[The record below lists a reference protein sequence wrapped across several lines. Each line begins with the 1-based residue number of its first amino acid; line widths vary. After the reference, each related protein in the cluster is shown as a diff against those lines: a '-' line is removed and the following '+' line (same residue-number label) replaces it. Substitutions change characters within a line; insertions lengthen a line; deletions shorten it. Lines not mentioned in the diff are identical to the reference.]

1 MIATLDYP
9 RKKSGR
15 LLASQIE
22 TVQEDLVRLSG
33 VFMQLMDLPMDILR
47 DLDLSGEVDSLHRS
61 LIRFENHCATL
72 SVISKVEQD
81 LEAVAD
87 IGPYTSF
94 RTSDQQWGAVRR
106 NAKRANQLAGQLT
119 LTLMRLRD
127 QENEISGQS
136 DAPEDIQRMNLSVV
150 SSVNR
155 LLAEWNQPLE

>member
-1 MIATLDYP
+1 MINTLDYP
-9 RKKSGR
+9 REKTGR
-15 LLASQIE
+15 LVAGQIE
-22 TVQEDLVRLSG
+22 TVQEDLARLSS
-33 VFMQLMDLPMDILR
+33 VFSQFMDLPSDILGDP
-47 DLDLSGEVDSLHRS
+47 DLPCELDTLHRS
-61 LIRFENHCATL
+61 LMRFENRCSALAATL
-72 SVISKVEQD
+72 EVERD

-94 RTSDQQWGAVRR
+94 RASDQQWGAVRR

-127 QENEISGQS
+127 QENEIPEQS